1 MICVEKTV
9 LSRLFRLCLSL
20 ISLILIP
27 GAGFC
32 QAGVI
37 IGFGDSLTEGCDVLS
52 GGDCGWVGGT
62 GYTGELESLLTSN
75 GYNYNVYNFG
85 KGGETTADAL
95 TDGRFDSV
103 LNETCNQGAKY
114 ILLLEGTNDLL
125 HGASGLDVKFN
136 LGEMIRKSRDKGV
149 EPLLATITPDPNPE
163 HSYKNIPLMNDYIR
177 ALAAEKDVVL
187 VDLNSA
193 MAPYWDTYTNP
204 RACYNDLLHPNP
216 TGFDAMAAVWYATLA
231 ELLPRPLTWLH
242 LLLKTP

>member
-1 MICVEKTV
+1 MNCVENI
-9 LSRLFRLCLSL
+9 LRCCLFCLSL
-20 ISLILIP
+20 FVLILVP
-27 GAGFC
+27 GISPC

-37 IGFGDSLTEGCDVLS
+37 IGFGDSLTEGCDVQT

-62 GYTGELESLLTSN
+62 GYTGELELLLTSN

-85 KGGETTADAL
+85 RGGETTTEGVNRID
-95 TDGRFDSV
+95 TV
-103 LNETCNQGAKY
+103 LDEACNQGAKY
-114 ILLLEGTNDLL
+114 ILILEGTNDLL

-136 LGEMIRKSRDKGV
+136 LGIMIDKSRAKGV

-163 HSYKNIPLMNDYIR
+163 HAYKNIPLMNTYIR
-177 ALAAEKDVVL
+177 ALAAKQDVVL
-187 VDLNSA
+187 VDLYAA
-193 MAPYWDTYTNP
+193 MYPYWDTYTNP